1 MKKFYS
7 LLSILFFTAYAYA
20 QNVGIGTTTP
30 STRLEVKKPIKS
42 TVKISSES
50 FNDTTQLIFSNKT
63 TSNAGTDMI
72 ISSNRE
78 EGLRIS
84 SQSDITTQVKDTIMQ
99 ITPQGNIGI
108 GIANPAHVLDV
119 KGNVNVTSDIKTNGL
134 GGTAGAVLTN
144 NGNGTMQWAEAKIN
158 GSVGFGTWGDCSTNN
173 ISEYNPVADATGALN
188 DGFGFNV
195 SISGNYAI
203 VGAPFDDVGTNAN
216 QGSVSIYQFNGTK
229 WVQIQKITD
238 ATGATDDNFGSSV
251 SISGSYAIV
260 GTNSDDVGTSVN
272 QGSVSIY
279 QLSAGTWV
287 LMEKII
293 DATGAAGDNFGYS
306 VSISGTHAIV
316 GAKNDDVGVNYD
328 QGSASIYQFNGTNW
342 VQMQKI
348 TDATGAMDDL
358 FGYSVSISGNRAIVG
373 ASNDDDI
380 NTDQGSVS
388 IYKLSV
394 GTWVLMQKIT
404 DAFSA
409 SYDNFGSSV
418 SISGNYAIVG
428 AAFDD
433 VGANINQGSASIYK
447 LSSGGIWGLM
457 QKITEANGASA
468 DQFGYNVSISG
479 NYAIVGA
486 NHNEIGSNI
495 SQGSASVYQSIGLNW
510 QKVQQIIDPAGAA
523 FDEFGTG
530 SAIDGATKRF
540 LIGANG
546 YTGNSGKAVFGK
558 LNF

>member
-119 KGNVNVTSDIKTNGL
+119 NGNINVTGDIKTNGL
-134 GGTAGAVLTN
+134 SGTAGAVLTN
-144 NGNGTMQWAEAKIN
+144 NGNGTMQWAEVKTN

-173 ISEYNPVADATGALN
+173 ISEYNPVTDAAGTLGAI
-188 DGFGFNV
+188 FGYKV

-203 VGAPFDDVGTNAN
+203 IGAPFDYVGTNTN
-216 QGSVSIYQFNGTK
+216 QGSV
-229 WVQIQKITD
+229 
-238 ATGATDDNFGSSV
+238 
-251 SISGSYAIV
+251 
-260 GTNSDDVGTSVN
+260 
-272 QGSVSIY
+272 
-279 QLSAGTWV
+279 
-287 LMEKII
+287 
-293 DATGAAGDNFGYS
+293 
-306 VSISGTHAIV
+306 
-316 GAKNDDVGVNYD
+316 
-328 QGSASIYQFNGTNW
+328 SIYQFNGTNW

-348 TDATGAMDDL
+348 TDATGAMDDN
-358 FGYSVSISGNRAIVG
+358 FGSSVFISGNYAIVG
-373 ASNDDDI
+373 APADDVGI
-380 NTDQGSVS
+380 SIDQGSVS
-388 IYKLSV
+388 IYQFNGTNWVLMQKITDATGAIYDNLGSSVSISGSYAIVGAVGNSFYQGSVNIYQLSAGTWV
-394 GTWVLMQKIT
+394 LMQKIIDATGATNDFFGHSVSISGNYAIIGSVSDNVGGNPFQGSVSIYQLSGGTWVLMQKIT
-404 DAFSA
+404 DATGA
-409 SYDNFGSSV
+409 ANDNFGSSV

-428 AAFDD
+428 AFHDD
-433 VGANINQGSASIYK
+433 VGANINQGSVSIYK
-447 LSSGGIWGLM
+447 LSTTGIWGLM
-457 QKITEANGASA
+457 QKITDTNGSA
-468 DQFGYNVSISG
+468 ADAFGLSVSISD
-479 NYAIVGA
+479 NYVIVGA
-486 NHNEIGSNI
+486 CFAEFGFQ
-495 SQGSASVYQSIGLNW
+495 QGSATIYQRVGLGW
-510 QKVQQIIDPAGAA
+510 QKVLKIIDPVGGGS
-523 FDEFGTG
+523 DGFGV
-530 SAIDGATKRF
+530 SADIDGVSKRF
-540 LIGANG
+540 LVGAIGFG
-546 YTGNSGKAVFGK
+546 DSGGKVVFGK